1 MRPATRIRRLS
12 LPILLGGVA
21 LAALEMGR
29 RAFRLTNLLR
39 PERNPLI
46 SWDPQDYGIPRE
58 RWEEIRF
65 KSDDGE
71 LLYGW
76 YCRARK
82 PIASTLFCHGNTGNL
97 TNTAAIIPH
106 LLDGGINVF
115 MFDYRGYGLSSGRP
129 SLRGIVIDAHTAA
142 RFHDKIRPKH
152 LPSIL
157 YGYSLGGAV
166 AAQIIRQHHFDGLIL
181 QSTFT
186 TLPAVTRVAFPR
198 VPVHLISG
206 RLFDT
211 LRAVKRLDVPLLI
224 LHGGDDE
231 VCPCWMA
238 HALYDAC
245 PASTKRI
252 YVVEGGLHK
261 DLYVRDPDTLVWAV
275 NRFATELPQ
284 ETRVLN
290 GNPSAFERFLEN
302 LRRHFRRAEAHEAL

>member
-1 MRPATRIRRLS
+1 MRRSSRIRRLS
-12 LPILLGGVA
+12 LPILLGGAA

-29 RAFRLTNLLR
+29 RAFRVMRLLC
-39 PERNPLI
+39 PEREPLI
-46 SWDPQDYGIPRE
+46 SWNPQDYGIPRD
-58 RWEEIRF
+58 RWDEIWF

-76 YCRARK
+76 YCRAKK
-82 PIASTLFCHGNTGNL
+82 PIASMLFCHGNTGNL

-115 MFDYRGYGLSSGRP
+115 MFDYRGYGLSGGRP
-129 SLRGIVIDAHTAA
+129 SLRGVVADARTAV

-157 YGYSLGGAV
+157 YGYSLGGAI
-166 AAQIIRQHHFDGLIL
+166 AAQLIGQQHFDGLIL

-186 TLPAVTRVAFPR
+186 TLPAVTRIAFPR

-211 LRAVKRLDVPLLI
+211 LRIVKKLDVPLLI
-224 LHGGDDE
+224 LHGSEDE
-231 VCPCWMA
+231 VCPCSMA
-238 HALYDAC
+238 HELYDAC

-252 YVVEGGLHK
+252 YIVDGGLHK

-275 NRFATELPQ
+275 NRFASDLPR
-284 ETRVLN
+284 ETRALN
-290 GNPSAFERFLEN
+290 GSPSPFERFLEN
-302 LRRHFRRAEAHEAL
+302 VRRHFRRPEPREAL